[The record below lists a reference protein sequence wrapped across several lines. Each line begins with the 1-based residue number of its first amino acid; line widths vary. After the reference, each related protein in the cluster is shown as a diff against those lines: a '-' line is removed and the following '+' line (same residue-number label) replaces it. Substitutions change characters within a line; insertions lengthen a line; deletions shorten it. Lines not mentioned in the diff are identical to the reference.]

1 MPTPPARRGRT
12 VRCSPD
18 EIRLAIERF
27 VAASQQP
34 TLFEP
39 GEVPLAIKPG
49 QFDLEPIRDV
59 MLRLTVWDET
69 RTLSRKVFDCEEFH
83 GARLVLHVEHFG
95 GKPGTVIL
103 ADMRASANAS
113 LPQRGKRTIKRELVR
128 ASLARQYPGW
138 RIAELTTE
146 PDLAHSLSPAYPRAW
161 LRKGTQGIAAI
172 AAPDAATAHGALTFG
187 LIWLDYL
194 RRRDPRTITH
204 TLAVF
209 VPSGAEVDTALRLR
223 YLDPSKLATE
233 LFRCSPDGYEERV
246 DPALPFNLDTRLLPP
261 EPFDPRESSAI
272 EAAIRDM
279 PHVDAVELN
288 DRSVSFRV
296 HGLEVARRAP
306 GRDGQ
311 ITFGLETKRAA
322 LASHV
327 SEIGELVNF
336 VSQQRNPDANH
347 HGNILFR
354 KNPECWFESQVR
366 ARPDILD
373 SSLCPEPIYGQV
385 PAMAG
390 ARPVPSSD
398 REGTPGAS
406 YRADR
411 DVLDLLAIGRSGRLT
426 VIELKTTED
435 IHLPLQGLD
444 YWIRVK
450 WHLDRGDLD
459 GYFPGM
465 TVARGVAPKLL
476 LVSPALEVHPA
487 NEIVIR
493 YFAPEV
499 DVEQTGVGIEWR
511 KELRVLFRRGKD

>member
-1 MPTPPARRGRT
+1 
-12 VRCSPD
+12 
-18 EIRLAIERF
+18 
-27 VAASQQP
+27 
-34 TLFEP
+34 
-39 GEVPLAIKPG
+39 
-49 QFDLEPIRDV
+49 
-59 MLRLTVWDET
+59 MLRLTVWDGA

-83 GARLVLHVEHFG
+83 RARLVLHVEHFG

-103 ADMRASANAS
+103 ADLHAAANAS
-113 LPQRGKRTIKRELVR
+113 LPQRGRRTIKRELVR
-128 ASLARQYPGW
+128 ASLARQFPGW

-172 AAPDAATAHGALTFG
+172 AAPDAAAANGALTFG

-209 VPSGAEVDTALRLR
+209 VPSGAHVDTALRLR
-223 YLDPSKLATE
+223 YLDPSKLATQ
-233 LFRCSPDGYEERV
+233 LFQSSPEGYEERV
-246 DPALPFNLDTRLLPP
+246 DPALPFNLDTRLPPP
-261 EPFDPRESSAI
+261 EPLDLHTIHPVEQAIRNMPEI
-272 EAAIRDM
+272 EA
-279 PHVDAVELN
+279 VDLN
-288 DRSVSFRV
+288 DRGISFRV
-296 HGLEVARRAP
+296 RGLEVARRAP

-311 ITFGLETKRAA
+311 IAFGIETKRAA
-322 LASHV
+322 SASHV
-327 SEIGELVNF
+327 SEIAELVKV
-336 VSQQRNPDANH
+336 VSQQRNPDVSH
-347 HGNILFR
+347 RGNVLFR
-354 KNPECWFESQVR
+354 RNPECWLESQVR

-390 ARPVPSSD
+390 ARPLPSSD
-398 REGTPGAS
+398 REGTQGAS

-411 DVLDLLAIGRSGRLT
+411 DVIDLLAIGRSGRLT
-426 VIELKTTED
+426 VIELKASED

-459 GYFPGM
+459 GYFPGL
-465 TVARGVAPKLL
+465 TVARTVAPKLL

-487 NEIVIR
+487 NEVVIR